1 MLKISSDQF
10 EALQRAIS
18 APERRSR
25 ARALLES
32 FPRFQPAMDASRVE
46 ALLRL
51 TDARTGELG
60 APCERSITLH
70 AYLALRFGVDWDRD
84 PQHAWAARGS
94 DTPVPDAAA
103 AISSLVEAA
112 SAWRLQVMGAD
123 DGRFIGAAQRF
134 VSRPA
139 DEWLAAAG
147 RSQSDLLT
155 YLAWLHPE
163 KRAALPDETVAALV
177 RQALDECRAIGMT
190 ERAGIVL
197 CTVLA
202 FLFGSGVLHDPVFA
216 EIGTALADPALTT
229 VDRVR
234 VAAQA
239 ASAWTNL
246 HLLAPTAGAA
256 PVVRWPIPGL
266 DSASLEPIE
275 AMIVRPK
282 PSREAR

>member
-1 MLKISSDQF
+1 
-10 EALQRAIS
+10 
-18 APERRSR
+18 
-25 ARALLES
+25 
-32 FPRFQPAMDASRVE
+32 
-46 ALLRL
+46 
-51 TDARTGELG
+51 
-60 APCERSITLH
+60 
-70 AYLALRFGVDWDRD
+70 
-84 PQHAWAARGS
+84 
-94 DTPVPDAAA
+94 
-103 AISSLVEAA
+103 
-112 SAWRLQVMGAD
+112 VMGAD

-216 EIGTALADPALTT
+216 EIGTALSDPALTA

-234 VAAQA
+234 AAAQA
-239 ASAWTNL
+239 ASAWTTL
-246 HLLAPTAGAA
+246 YLLAPAAGAA